1 MNFVFDDLLAE
12 ASERSGG
19 LQDFGPDDFR
29 EPMQRLLVALEEEAD
44 LNEMGRVTQRE
55 RILGL
60 LVARLRTED
69 YIGRYPEILD
79 EQVGASF
86 SIIGLGR
93 TGTTTG
99 GNAA

>member
-44 LNEMGRVTQRE
+44 LNEMGRVTHF
-55 RILGL
+55 L
-60 LVARLRTED
+60 
-69 YIGRYPEILD
+69 
-79 EQVGASF
+79 
-86 SIIGLGR
+86 
-93 TGTTTG
+93 
-99 GNAA
+99 